1 MIGEKINSV
10 HKPWI
15 LWMKGPYTILLLESE
30 STMDFALF
38 WQEVEIKLSTFL
50 VILEVTINGLAVKI
64 SILSEYSYSNAR
76 DK

>member
-1 MIGEKINSV
+1 MNSEP
-10 HKPWI
+10 KPWI
-15 LWMKGPYTILLLESE
+15 LWMKGPYTIFLLESE
-30 STMDFALF
+30 STMYFALF
-38 WQEVEIKLSTFL
+38 WQEVVLKLSTFL